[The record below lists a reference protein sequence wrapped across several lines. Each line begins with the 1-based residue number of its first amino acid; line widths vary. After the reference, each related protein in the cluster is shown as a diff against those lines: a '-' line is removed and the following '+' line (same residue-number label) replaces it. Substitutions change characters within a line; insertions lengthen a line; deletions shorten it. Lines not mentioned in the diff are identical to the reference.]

1 MKKIFFRKAAQTRRT
16 ATAGERKA
24 REIRLL
30 DVDRRFGVGP
40 TEERIL
46 AAMKLVQGSLGK
58 DGERVSGKTTAKELA
73 QYFVKQMLNDLMKGS
88 GWKS

>member
-1 MKKIFFRKAAQTRRT
+1 MKKIFFRKTVQTRRT

-46 AAMKLVQGSLGK
+46 ACASSQL
-58 DGERVSGKTTAKELA
+58 
-73 QYFVKQMLNDLMKGS
+73 QMEIRGLFWN
-88 GWKS
+88 

>member
-1 MKKIFFRKAAQTRRT
+1 MKKWFFGKRSADERKGK
-16 ATAGERKA
+16 AGDRKA

-46 AAMKLVQGSLGK
+46 ACAS
-58 DGERVSGKTTAKELA
+58 A
-73 QYFVKQMLNDLMKGS
+73 QLQMEILDLFWS
-88 GWKS
+88 